1 MKINS
6 IINRYLFVEML
17 PPFVISVVFL
27 TFVFLMTK
35 ILEITNMIVNYKV
48 SLADVFL
55 ILIYSMPFF
64 LEFVIPM
71 SVMVAI
77 LLTFLRLSGDNEII
91 ALKAGGVSTYRLIPP
106 VLFFCII
113 GGLLTAFMAIYGLPY
128 GRLAFKKLATEIA
141 VSHFDVAV
149 KERTFNDNFKNVMLY
164 VNKIDIKSKTLIDV
178 FIEDRRTENIV
189 TTTIAPKGKL
199 FNVADKR
206 ILHLRLY
213 NGVIN
218 QVDLKAKSASPTSF
232 QTYDLSLDLREAV
245 SSVRTGPKDEEEM
258 TLAELREY
266 IQTDT
271 KKDAQYYI
279 TLMEFHK
286 KFSLPFSCLALGVLA
301 VPLGIQSK
309 SSKKSFGIGLGLVC
323 FLMYYILLSTGWVF
337 GETGAYPPLVGMWVP
352 NIVMGALGLFL
363 LVRTANEKTIS
374 LGFVTRLLLFL
385 KRRQAKRL
393 QDADEKPES
402 KHSRWREDGSPLFF
416 RKLRRPLDSL
426 DYSLGLNSQ
435 LRSWQ
440 VKYLSWKKESD
451 RQISRRAY
459 VHAEHSFKNA
469 ARKTSSGT
477 TAKPDTKKPI
487 GMRIKERLQRDHR
500 SSQEWRDPIRN
511 EQLENNQ
518 VTVKPASERKD
529 WRLRR
534 KKKATS
540 TAATNNSN
548 RLLRRLIIS
557 FVVTSM
563 VIILYVLLN
572 IYSPRLVVFNSELD
586 AWIMRMKQQQWQNKP
601 VEAPK
606 HPGKKTFQLNDVQQ
620 QLAAYEKLAIDTEQT
635 IDRFEHFESF
645 LELKMGYLDQELDRL
660 LIIKE
665 GAPGM
670 DLGVHP
676 TTLLELSNEIF
687 KPRYHL
693 VKQGETLYGISHRYG
708 LTVDE
713 LRRLNNLNAD
723 DVISPGNIFILR
735 KEK

>member
-6 IINRYLFVEML
+6 IINRYLFVEII

-27 TFVFLMTK
+27 TFIFLMTK

-48 SLADVFL
+48 SLVDVLL

-71 SVMVAI
+71 SVMMAI

-91 ALKAGGVSTYRLIPP
+91 ALKAGGVSTYHLIPP

-128 GRLAFKKLATEIA
+128 GRLASKKLATEIA

-149 KERTFNDNFKNVMLY
+149 KERTFNDNFQNVMLY

-206 ILHLRLY
+206 VLHLRLY

-245 SSVRTGPKDEEEM
+245 SSIRTGPKDEEEM
-258 TLAELREY
+258 SLAELREY

-309 SSKKSFGIGLGLVC
+309 SSKRSFGIGLGLIC
-323 FLMYYILLSTGWVF
+323 FLMYYVLLSTGWVF
-337 GETGAYPPLVGMWVP
+337 GETGAYPPMVGMWVP

-363 LVRTANEKTIS
+363 LVRTANEKTIR
-374 LGFVTRLLLFL
+374 LGFVTRLLQYL
-385 KRRQAKRL
+385 KRRQTKRL

-402 KHSRWREDGSPLFF
+402 KHSGWREAGSPLFF

-459 VHAEHSFKNA
+459 LHAEHSFKNA

-477 TAKPDTKKPI
+477 AAKPDTKKNI
-487 GMRIKERLQRDHR
+487 GLLIKERLQRDHR
-500 SSQEWRDPIRN
+500 SSQEWHEPIRN
-511 EQLENNQ
+511 SQLENNQ
-518 VTVKPASERKD
+518 VTVKPTSKRND

-534 KKKATS
+534 KKETPS
-540 TAATNNSN
+540 TTVANPNSLS
-548 RLLRRLIIS
+548 RKLIIS
-557 FVVTSM
+557 LVGIGM

-572 IYSPRLVVFNSELD
+572 IYSPRLVLFNYEIN

-606 HPGKKTFQLNDVQQ
+606 HPEIKTFQLNDVQQ

-665 GAPGM
+665 DAPGM
-670 DLGVHP
+670 DLGLRP

-723 DVISPGNIFILR
+723 DVISPGNIFIIR
-735 KEK
+735 KER

>member
-6 IINRYLFVEML
+6 IINRYLFVEII

-48 SLADVFL
+48 SLTDVLL
-55 ILIYSMPFF
+55 ILMYSMPFF

-113 GGLLTAFMAIYGLPY
+113 GGLLTAFMAIYGLPH

-141 VSHFDVAV
+141 MSHFDVAV

-206 ILHLRLY
+206 VLHLRLY

-218 QVDLKAKSASPTSF
+218 QVDLKAKSASPTTF

-258 TLAELREY
+258 TLAELRQY

-309 SSKKSFGIGLGLVC
+309 SSKRSFGIGLGLVC
-323 FLMYYILLSTGWVF
+323 FLMYYILLSAGWVF
-337 GETGAYPPLVGMWVP
+337 GEAGAYPPLVGMWVP
-352 NIVMGALGLFL
+352 NIVMGLLGMFL
-363 LVRTANEKTIS
+363 LVRTANEKTIR
-374 LGFVTRLLLFL
+374 LGLVTRLLQFL
-385 KRRQAKRL
+385 KRRLAKRFK
-393 QDADEKPES
+393 DADEKAES
-402 KHSRWREDGSPLFF
+402 KHSGWREAGSPLFF

-440 VKYLSWKKESD
+440 IKYLSWKKESD
-451 RQISRRAY
+451 RQISRQAY

-469 ARKTSSGT
+469 ARKTSSGI
-477 TAKPDTKKPI
+477 TAKPDTKKTI
-487 GMRIKERLQRDHR
+487 GLRIKEHLQRDQQ
-500 SSQEWRDPIRN
+500 SSQEWRNPIIN
-511 EQLENNQ
+511 SQLENNQ
-518 VTVKPASERKD
+518 VTVKHTSKSND

-534 KKKATS
+534 KKETPSAPV
-540 TAATNNSN
+540 TNPDGLT
-548 RLLRRLIIS
+548 RKMIIS
-557 FVVTSM
+557 LVGIGLF
-563 VIILYVLLN
+563 IILFILLN
-572 IYSPRLVVFNSELD
+572 IYSPRLVLLNSEINT
-586 AWIMRMKQQQWQNKP
+586 WIMKMKLQSKQDEP

-606 HPGKKTFQLNDVQQ
+606 HPDKKAFQLNDVQQ

-660 LIIKE
+660 LILKE

-670 DLGVHP
+670 DQDAQP
-676 TTLLELSNEIF
+676 TSSLELLNEIF

-723 DVISPGNIFILR
+723 DVISPGNIFIIR
-735 KEK
+735 KER

>member
-6 IINRYLFVEML
+6 IINRYLFIEII

-27 TFVFLMTK
+27 TFIFLMTK

-48 SLADVFL
+48 NLADVLL

-113 GGLLTAFMAIYGLPY
+113 GGLITAFMAIYGLPY
-128 GRLAFKKLATEIA
+128 GRLASKKLATEIA
-141 VSHFDVAV
+141 MSHFDVAV
-149 KERTFNDNFKNVMLY
+149 KERTFNDSFKNVMLY

-189 TTTIAPKGKL
+189 TTTVAPRGKL

-206 ILHLRLY
+206 ALHLRLY

-232 QTYDLSLDLREAV
+232 QTYDLSLDLKEAV
-245 SSVRTGPKDEEEM
+245 SSVQTGPKDEEEM
-258 TLAELREY
+258 TLAELRQY
-266 IQTDT
+266 IKTDT

-286 KFSLPFSCLALGVLA
+286 KFSLPFSCIALGVLA

-309 SSKKSFGIGLGLVC
+309 SSKKSFGIGVGLVC
-323 FLMYYILLSTGWVF
+323 FLVYYMLLSTGWVF

-352 NIVMGALGLFL
+352 NIVMGSLGLFL
-363 LVRTANEKTIS
+363 LVRTANEKSIR

-385 KRRQAKRL
+385 KRHLAKRTA
-393 QDADEKPES
+393 DADGKTES
-402 KHSRWREDGSPLFF
+402 QRSRWSEPGSPLFF

-426 DYSLGLNSQ
+426 DYSLGLNTQ

-440 VKYLSWKKESD
+440 TKYLTWKKERD
-451 RQISRRAY
+451 RQISRLAY
-459 VHAEHSFKNA
+459 VRAEYSFKDA
-469 ARKTSSGT
+469 ARRKSSGA
-477 TAKPDTKKPI
+477 AKKSDTKKNI
-487 GMRIKERLQRDHR
+487 GLRIKERLQRDQR
-500 SSQEWRDPIRN
+500 PSQKWGDSN
-511 EQLENNQ
+511 KNSQLQNNQ
-518 VTVKPASERKD
+518 VIVKPKSKRND

-534 KKKATS
+534 KKEPPDTLAV
-540 TAATNNSN
+540 ASN
-548 RLLRRLIIS
+548 RISRKLIIS
-557 FVVTSM
+557 LAGIGLI
-563 VIILYVLLN
+563 IILYILMN
-572 IYSPRLVVFNSELD
+572 IYSPRLVVFNSQMNS
-586 AWIMRMKQQQWQNKP
+586 WIMKMKRQQKQNEP
-601 VEAPK
+601 VEVPQ
-606 HPGKKTFQLNDVQQ
+606 HPDQKPFLLNDVQK
-620 QLAAYEKLAIDTEQT
+620 QLEAHEKLAIDAEQT
-635 IDRFEHFESF
+635 IDRFEQFESF

-665 GAPGM
+665 GAP
-670 DLGVHP
+670 
-676 TTLLELSNEIF
+676 TTNRGTRQLELSHEIF

-693 VKQGETLYGISHRYG
+693 VKQGETLYGISRHYG
-708 LTVDE
+708 LTIDE
-713 LRRLNNLNAD
+713 LRSLNNLNTV
-723 DVISPGNIFILR
+723 DVISPGNIFIIR
-735 KEK
+735 RER